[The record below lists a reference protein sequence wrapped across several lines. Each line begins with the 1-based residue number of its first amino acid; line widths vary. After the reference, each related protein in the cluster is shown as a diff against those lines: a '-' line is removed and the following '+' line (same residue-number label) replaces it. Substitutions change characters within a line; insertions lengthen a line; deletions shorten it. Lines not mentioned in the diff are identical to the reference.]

1 MEAQP
6 TEFNTRTFPRAQISF
21 PAWRISTN
29 HLIFISL
36 ISFFISPST
45 GIFSWSP
52 HAWSSLQIPFS
63 KNSQSWVF
71 FWSLKKTALSR
82 KNLLSFPRRWF
93 ISGWLAG
100 GYKYIFELCC
110 HGCHLGGF
118 ERKWNNGL
126 TLDIGGVQP
135 GAFLGLMENLSVIPR
150 VQWVGFSQ
158 EPVEV
163 TKHTQK
169 RIGSLL
175 LSSEKKFRVISSGL
189 LENQLPFLVS
199 P

>member
-1 MEAQP
+1 M
-6 TEFNTRTFPRAQISF
+6 
-21 PAWRISTN
+21 
-29 HLIFISL
+29 
-36 ISFFISPST
+36 
-45 GIFSWSP
+45 
-52 HAWSSLQIPFS
+52 
-63 KNSQSWVF
+63 
-71 FWSLKKTALSR
+71 
-82 KNLLSFPRRWF
+82 
-93 ISGWLAG
+93 AG

-163 TKHTQK
+163 TKAK
-169 RIGSLL
+169 KKKKDWNYSLL
-175 LSSEKKFRVISSGL
+175 KKIQSNFFRTPCKINCLSLCLLNFGIAEIFVGIKKKREFSIVNFNF
-189 LENQLPFLVS
+189 LEHPSDEQC
-199 P
+199 